1 MSETKPKNRNPT
13 PSPER
18 RVRDQVA
25 RVVGRYFQVVEEE
38 LQIGD
43 CSVSNLISEFGSP
56 LYVYDQQIISRKIS
70 EVRQTLPQRF
80 ELYYSI
86 KANPNA
92 EILRIILAERCGL
105 EVASAGELQLALA
118 AGCQPTNIIF
128 AGPGK
133 TERELA
139 HAVQNGIGEIHVES
153 IEEAR
158 WIHALAQKLKR
169 VCPIALRVNPND
181 SAGGAMRMGG
191 KPSPFGIDEE
201 QLGPVIDEI
210 KKLWHVKIQGV
221 HQFMGTQI
229 LDASILLKQYQR
241 ALEIARQIAGRLGEP
256 LKTLDFGG
264 GWGTPYF
271 PHESELDLAAV
282 TEGLK
287 SIDAQMAADP
297 LLSRT
302 SAIIEPGRFLV
313 NESGVYLTTV
323 TRIKHSRGK
332 IFAVIDGGMHHHLAA
347 SGNLGQTIKR
357 NYPLAIVNKLG
368 AKDEQTV
375 EITGPLCTPLDTLGR
390 SIALPLITAHDVV
403 GVFLSGAY
411 ARTSSPLG
419 FLSHSAPAEVLV
431 QGGHAKLI
439 RRCGTPEDYLA
450 DQINP
455 PTPTRLSTEK

>member
-1 MSETKPKNRNPT
+1 MESKLSGTKANSSHQSAPAD
-13 PSPER
+13 R
-18 RVRDQVA
+18 RGQDQVA
-25 RVVGRYFQVVEEE
+25 RVVDRYFQVTEQE
-38 LQIGD
+38 LQISG
-43 CSVSNLISEFGSP
+43 CSVANLIQQFGSP
-56 LYVYDQQIISRKIS
+56 LYVYDQQIISQKIS
-70 EVRQTLPQRF
+70 EVRRALPQRF

-92 EILRIILAERCGL
+92 EILRIMLAQHCGL

-118 AGCQPTNIIF
+118 AGCQPTNVIF

-139 HAVQNGIGEIHVES
+139 HAVQAGIGEIHVES

-158 WIHALAQKLKR
+158 WIHALSRKLDR

-201 QLGPVIDEI
+201 QLDPVIDEI
-210 KKLWHVKIQGV
+210 KQLSHVKIQGV

-229 LDASILLKQYQR
+229 LDASILLKQYRR
-241 ALEIARQIAGRLGEP
+241 AIELAGKIAGRLGEP

-282 TEGLK
+282 AEGLK
-287 SIDAQMAADP
+287 AIDSQMTADP
-297 LLSRT
+297 HLCKT

-313 NESGVYLTTV
+313 NESGVYLTKV

-332 IFAVIDGGMHHHLAA
+332 LFAVIDGGMHHHLAA

-357 NYPLAIVNKLG
+357 NFPLAIVNKLG
-368 AKDEQTV
+368 VQNEQSV

-390 SIALPLITAHDVV
+390 SISLPAIAANDIV

-411 ARTSSPLG
+411 ARASSPLG
-419 FLSHSAPAEVLV
+419 FLSHNAPAEVLV
-431 QGGHAKLI
+431 QNGLAKLI
-439 RRCGTPEDYLA
+439 RRCGKPEDYLA
-450 DQINP
+450 DQIPP
-455 PTPTRLSTEK
+455 PTIIR